1 MCGMGFGAGL
11 ALGVFVVVLLGFF
24 DDRLHNDREIKK
36 LLPVQVISEIPEMSN
51 PSDEKRNRRKT
62 VLGWAFAAVVA
73 FTILAGTAFSYLH
86 S

>member
-1 MCGMGFGAGL
+1 MCGLGFGAGL
-11 ALGVFVVVLLGFF
+11 ALGVFVVVLIGFL

-73 FTILAGTAFSYLH
+73 FAILAGTAFSYLH